1 MDIFAIP
8 EIQFFL
14 QLLLSFFLGSLI
26 GVERERIGKEAGLR
40 TFSLVAVGSTLFT
53 ILSKEGFLGIS
64 SSFDPSRIA
73 AGIVMGIGFLG
84 AGIIVFREGHIEGLT
99 TAAALWSTGAVGMA
113 VGCQF
118 YSFAA
123 IATLI
128 IIIILTLGKGG
139 KKKEIKK
146 EADKK

>member
-1 MDIFAIP
+1 MDIFIIP

-128 IIIILTLGKGG
+128 IIIILTLGKGE

>member
-128 IIIILTLGKGG
+128 IIIILTLGKGE

>member
-1 MDIFAIP
+1 MDIFIIP

-26 GVERERIGKEAGLR
+26 GIERERIGKEAGLR

-128 IIIILTLGKGG
+128 IIIILTLGKGE